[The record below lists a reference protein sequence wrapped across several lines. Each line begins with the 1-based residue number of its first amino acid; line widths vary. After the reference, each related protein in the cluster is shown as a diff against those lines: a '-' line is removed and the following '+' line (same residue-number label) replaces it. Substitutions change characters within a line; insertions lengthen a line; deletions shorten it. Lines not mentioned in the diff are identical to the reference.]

1 MPLTERV
8 PTACRPELRRCAPRD
23 PSDARSERGRTP
35 AHGLPTATDTC
46 DPERMNTSGI
56 LRESV
61 LASGDDAMGTL
72 ILTWVI
78 VDLVAVAIVVLAVV
92 TRKRR

>member
-1 MPLTERV
+1 M
-8 PTACRPELRRCAPRD
+8 
-23 PSDARSERGRTP
+23 
-35 AHGLPTATDTC
+35 H
-46 DPERMNTSGI
+46 TSGI

-61 LASGDDAMGTL
+61 LASGDDPMGTL